1 MSSDF
6 TPLGDPAPISRRSFI
21 AATTVA
27 TLGASSLAKWARAGQ
42 DVSRSVAGRS
52 TELRVP
58 TDRPLDLYIDRT
70 QMAVAGKPTRQ
81 AITINGMLPG
91 PVLRMREGQNVVI
104 RVHNRLRDEDTSI
117 HWHGLIVP
125 MDMDGVPGVSFAG
138 IKPGE
143 MFEYRFPVN
152 QNGTYWYHSHSGLQE
167 QLGHYGALI
176 VESAEPDPFAYDV
189 EHTIVLSDWTYEDPY
204 RLLEKIKTIN
214 GYSNYQRQSVVDLM
228 QRAKCQSWGKT
239 LGARLEFDKMRMDQT
254 DNADITGA
262 IMTYLLNGQS
272 AAENWTAV
280 AKPGQRV
287 RLRLIN
293 AATTTFF
300 DFRIPGLPMTV
311 VMADGQ
317 YVKPVETDELRI
329 AVAETYDVLVTL
341 PDDRAYT
348 MFAETMD
355 RSGHA
360 RGTLASREGMSA
372 AIPTKRER
380 PLLGMVDMGMAGME
394 GMGAGG
400 MKGMPGMEEKP
411 KPPAKGQ
418 ADMKDMDGMS
428 GMDGMGMAPKPPDAD
443 AMPGM
448 SDMPGMTAVAGGTL
462 PTGNLPMSFTHNDD
476 NHGRNNSQVAVTA
489 QRRFAEPGNGL
500 GKDGWR
506 VLTYADLRSLRPHAD
521 RRAPD
526 REFDLHLTG
535 NMTRFIW
542 GMDGKKFSD
551 ADMIRFKYGERV
563 RMNMINDTMMSHPM
577 HLHGMWMDLYSGG
590 TLQDNP
596 RKNTV
601 AVKPGELLTVD
612 ITVDA
617 PGHWAFHCHL
627 LYHMDAGM
635 FRTVAVVRSLEERA
649 SK

>member
-1 MSSDF
+1 MRELVVPTDAGGID
-6 TPLGDPAPISRRSFI
+6 LFI
-21 AATTVA
+21 GRT
-27 TLGASSLAKWARAGQ
+27 RM
-42 DVSRSVAGRS
+42 RVAGR
-52 TELRVP
+52 T
-58 TDRPLDLYIDRT
+58 TDSP
-70 QMAVAGKPTRQ
+70 
-81 AITINGMLPG
+81 ITINGTIPG
-91 PVLRMREGQNVVI
+91 PILRMREGQEVVI

-138 IKPGE
+138 IKPGKT
-143 MFEYRFPVN
+143 FEYRFPVN

-176 VESAEPDPFAYDV
+176 VDPAEPEPFTYDV
-189 EHTIVLSDWTYEDPY
+189 EHTVILSDWTYENPY
-204 RLLEKIKTIN
+204 RLLEKLKTIN
-214 GYSNYQRQSVVDLM
+214 GYSNYQRQSVADLV
-228 QRAKCQSWGKT
+228 QRAEREGWGKT
-239 LGARLEFDKMRMDQT
+239 LGARLEFDRMRMDQT
-254 DNADITGA
+254 DIADLTGA
-262 IMTYLLNGQS
+262 IMTYLMNGRS
-272 AAENWTAV
+272 SRENWTTV
-280 AKPGQRV
+280 AKPGERV

-300 DFRIPGLPMTV
+300 DFRIPGLPLTV
-311 VMADGQ
+311 VAADGQ
-317 YVKPVETDELRI
+317 YLKPVETDELRI

-360 RGTLASREGMSA
+360 RGTLAPRAGVSA
-372 AIPTKRER
+372 AIPPKRER
-380 PLLGMVDMGMAGME
+380 PLLGMIDMGMAGME
-394 GMGAGG
+394 GMGD
-400 MKGMPGMEEKP
+400 KP
-411 KPPAKGQ
+411 KPPATGE
-418 ADMKDMDGMS
+418 ADMK
-428 GMDGMGMAPKPPDAD
+428 GMDTAPKPSGPGAAAAPAPAGHDMAGMPGMNAKPEMP

-448 SDMPGMTAVAGGTL
+448 NARPPAPSGGGL
-462 PTGNLPMSFTHNDD
+462 PTENLPMSFTHSDD
-476 NHGRNNSQVAVTA
+476 NHGRDNSQVAMMA

-506 VLTYADLRSLRPHAD
+506 VLTYADLRALRTYPD

-563 RMNMINDTMMSHPM
+563 RMNMINDTMMAHPM
-577 HLHGMWMDLYSGG
+577 HLHGMWMDLYAGG
-590 TLQDNP
+590 TLADHP
-596 RKNTV
+596 RKHTV

-612 ITVDA
+612 ITADA

-635 FRTVAVVRSLEERA
+635 FRTIAVVRSLEEGSRNA
-649 SK
+649 